1 MKKVLFILTVL
12 LLSNM
17 NFVWSTMS
25 SGDNNII
32 INKDTPKDSDKE
44 RPRDLLQVPIT
55 CMYQEG
61 SLCFT
66 FYEDLGELEITVTN
80 QSTGTTTIYPYDA
93 VSGSVVVGVSNESA
107 PYLIE
112 IETISGDC
120 YWGEYTL

>member
-1 MKKVLFILTVL
+1 MKKILGLLALLISLQMFAKVTGDGVMDDKTVNVEL
-12 LLSNM
+12 EKGNP
-17 NFVWSTMS
+17 TI
-25 SGDNNII
+25 D
-32 INKDTPKDSDKE
+32 D
-44 RPRDLLQVPIT
+44 RHPRTLIPIT
-55 CMYQEG
+55 CSYQEG

-80 QSTGTTTIYPYDA
+80 QSTGTTTIYPYDG

>member
-1 MKKVLFILTVL
+1 MKKILGLLALLISLQMFAKVTADGVMDDKTVNVEL
-12 LLSNM
+12 EKGNP
-17 NFVWSTMS
+17 TI
-25 SGDNNII
+25 D
-32 INKDTPKDSDKE
+32 D
-44 RPRDLLQVPIT
+44 RHPRTLIPIT

>member
-1 MKKVLFILTVL
+1 MKKILG
-12 LLSNM
+12 LLSLLISFQM
-17 NFVWSTMS
+17 FAKVTAYGVM
-25 SGDNNII
+25 D
-32 INKDTPKDSDKE
+32 DKTVNVE
-44 RPRDLLQVPIT
+44 LEKGNPTIDDRHPRTLIPIT

>member
-17 NFVWSTMS
+17 NYVWSTMS

-66 FYEDLGELEITVTN
+66 FFEDLGELEITVTN
-80 QSTGTTTIYPYDA
+80 QSTGTTTIYPYDE

>member
-1 MKKVLFILTVL
+1 MFAKVTADGVMDDKTVNVEL
-12 LLSNM
+12 EKGNP
-17 NFVWSTMS
+17 TI
-25 SGDNNII
+25 D
-32 INKDTPKDSDKE
+32 D
-44 RPRDLLQVPIT
+44 RHPRTLIPIT

>member
-1 MKKVLFILTVL
+1 MKKVLISLCIFLSLSISSVWAGDEKVKPIEITKGETVDH
-12 LLSNM
+12 NE
-17 NFVWSTMS
+17 
-25 SGDNNII
+25 D
-32 INKDTPKDSDKE
+32 

-55 CMYQEG
+55 CMYQDG
-61 SLCFT
+61 FLCFT

-80 QSTGTTTIYPYDA
+80 QSTGATTTYPYDA
-93 VSGSVVVGVSNESA
+93 ASGSVVVGVSNESA

>member
-80 QSTGTTTIYPYDA
+80 QSTGAITIYPYDA

>member
-93 VSGSVVVGVSNESA
+93 ASGSVVVGVSNESA

-120 YWGEYTL
+120 YYGEYTL

>member
-80 QSTGTTTIYPYDA
+80 QSTGATTTYPYDA

>member
-1 MKKVLFILTVL
+1 
-12 LLSNM
+12 M

-80 QSTGTTTIYPYDA
+80 QSTGATTTYPYDA
-93 VSGSVVVGVSNESA
+93 ASGSVVVGVSNESA

-120 YWGEYTL
+120 YYGEYTL

>member
-1 MKKVLFILTVL
+1 
-12 LLSNM
+12 M

-80 QSTGTTTIYPYDA
+80 QSIGVVSVSEYDSA
-93 VSGSVVVGVSNESA
+93 YGSVAVPVSSENGS
-107 PYLIE
+107 YLIE
-112 IETISGDC
+112 IVTETGE
-120 YWGEYTL
+120 YYYGEYTL

>member
-17 NFVWSTMS
+17 NYVWSTMS

-80 QSTGTTTIYPYDA
+80 QSTGTTTIYPYDG

>member
-80 QSTGTTTIYPYDA
+80 QSTGTTTIYPYDG

>member
-1 MKKVLFILTVL
+1 MKKILGLLALLVSLQMFAKVTADGVMDDKTVSVEL
-12 LLSNM
+12 KK
-17 NFVWSTMS
+17 
-25 SGDNNII
+25 G
-32 INKDTPKDSDKE
+32 
-44 RPRDLLQVPIT
+44 RPTTDDRHPRTLIPIT
-55 CMYQEG
+55 CSYQEG

>member
-25 SGDNNII
+25 SGDSNII

-80 QSTGTTTIYPYDA
+80 QSTGATTTYPYDA
-93 VSGSVVVGVSNESA
+93 ASGSVVVGVSNESA

>member
-80 QSTGTTTIYPYDA
+80 QSTGATTTYPYDA
-93 VSGSVVVGVSNESA
+93 ASGSVVVGVSNESA

-120 YWGEYTL
+120 YYGEYTL

>member
-1 MKKVLFILTVL
+1 
-12 LLSNM
+12 M

-44 RPRDLLQVPIT
+44 RPRDLSQVPIT